1 MGQTALESLITPA
14 RIAGFGAERGG
25 NVRENR
31 VLRGWTDTCCRD
43 RAETDAM
50 TKTQDSWL
58 VRLSQ
63 MDLWLVAGVFG
74 TVLLLILPVPPFL
87 LDLLLAVSIA
97 SSLLIL
103 LVILYTDDPSEFT
116 GFPSLLLFVTLF
128 RLALNVATTRLI
140 LISGDAGHIIEA
152 FGNFV
157 VGGNY
162 VVGIV
167 IFAILV
173 IINFVVI
180 TKGAGRIAEV
190 AARFTLDAM
199 PGKQMAID
207 AELGAGIIIEQ
218 QARARRRKVEQEA
231 DFYGAMDG
239 ASKFVRGDAVAA
251 VIITVVNVVGGFAI
265 GMAQRGMSFTEAL
278 SRYTLLSIGD
288 GLVSQIPA
296 LVTSMAAGLLVTRA
310 ASRNNFGEELGR
322 QLTSYPRA
330 LSILAAM
337 LGLLSLVPGL
347 PMVPFLV
354 LAVLAWFISRNIK
367 PEAAAGDAARKA
379 DGKVSRAG
387 DGPAGAAAA
396 GAAPGAAAPAGD
408 KLETLLGVDA
418 MLIELGFGLVSLADP
433 RKGGDLLER
442 VTGVRRQF
450 AQDMGVVIP
459 PIKLRDNLQIGANEY
474 RFLLKGNPVATG
486 SLMPGYSLAMNATN
500 SRVTLKGI
508 PTTEPVF
515 QLPATWITEVERKTA
530 EIAGYTVVDASSVL
544 ITHLTEVVKHQS
556 HEILSRQDVQQLLDN
571 LKTTHPTV
579 VNELIPA
586 QLNAGQVQRI
596 LQNLL
601 AEGISIR
608 NLASILEKVS
618 DFAGVTKNPDEL
630 SEQARRALGPQIV
643 KPYQDERGVLKAITL
658 DPRLEQEIAKG
669 VRQSQNEIALLLEP
683 RLARHLVESLSKM
696 IQGLLAAGQAPVV
709 LCGPH
714 IRLAFRRFFEATFSD
729 LTVLSYSEVPSK
741 VDIQSAGT
749 LVVPEG

>member
-1 MGQTALESLITPA
+1 
-14 RIAGFGAERGG
+14 
-25 NVRENR
+25 
-31 VLRGWTDTCCRD
+31 
-43 RAETDAM
+43 M
-50 TKTQDSWL
+50 TKTQDSWI

-74 TVLLLILPVPPFL
+74 TVLLLILPVPPLL

-140 LISGDAGHIIEA
+140 LISGNAGHIIEA

-167 IFAILV
+167 IFSILV
-173 IINFVVI
+173 VINFVVI

-207 AELGAGIIIEQ
+207 AELSAGVINEQ

-251 VIITVVNVVGGFAI
+251 VMITVVNIVGGFAI

-310 ASRNNFGEELGR
+310 ASKNNFGEELGR

-330 LSILAAM
+330 LTILSAM
-337 LGLLSLVPGL
+337 LALLAVVPGL
-347 PMVPFLV
+347 PMFPFLV
-354 LAVLAWFISRNIK
+354 LSVLTWFIGKNIK
-367 PEAAAGDAARKA
+367 NRPAATVDAKLKA
-379 DGKVSRAG
+379 DGKGGKANE
-387 DGPAGAAAA
+387 AAAN
-396 GAAPGAAAPAGD
+396 AAPGAAAAPAAD
-408 KLETLLGVDA
+408 KLENLLGVDA
-418 MLIELGFGLVSLADP
+418 LLIELGFGLVSLADS

-450 AQDMGVVIP
+450 AQEMGLLIP

-500 SRVTLKGI
+500 SRVTLKGV

-556 HEILSRQDVQQLLDN
+556 HEILSRQDVQQLLDH

-586 QLNAGQVQRI
+586 QLNVGQVQRI

-618 DFAGVTKNPDEL
+618 DFASVTKNPDEL
-630 SEQARRALGPQIV
+630 SEHARRALGPQIV
-643 KPYQDERGVLKAITL
+643 KPYQDDRGVLKAITL

-669 VRQSQNEIALLLEP
+669 VRQSQTEIALLLEP
-683 RLARHLVESLSKM
+683 RLARHLVENLSKM
-696 IQGLLAAGQAPVV
+696 IQGLLASGQAPVV

-729 LTVLSYSEVPSK
+729 LTVLSYSEVPSR

-749 LVVPEG
+749 LVVPE